1 VPPKV
6 RVWKRGERKG
16 EILPLGDFDSI
27 GGIPVFS
34 QKAWDV
40 MADLLEKDVEILPL
54 QCSHGTLYLAN
65 VLRLLDC
72 LDEKLSHFEYY
83 SYGGIARV
91 TRYTFRAGFQPSSH
105 MFIIRG
111 GGGNI
116 FITDTLKER
125 AECSQLRGFGAA
137 TFEYYMGNDPTP
149 CVAMPATA
157 VPGTSVTQP
166 QWDGTRNQYGPLAP
180 ERLAAFEAELAQ
192 RLPEDYR
199 AFLLAHNGGL
209 PVGRD
214 YWAPGRQ
221 EPDAEI
227 RCVYG
232 LHEGP
237 EDYRLDVQRAF
248 YAPKLMPGLLPIASD
263 VGGNQFCL
271 GYAGKPRGKVY
282 CWDHETECLP
292 VTWRNFQWLTG
303 SFTEF
308 LQRLRPAAP

>member
-1 VPPKV
+1 MFRIAGCRDDVIVTQELNDVAEAANLQGWWCRPLEMVSEPVPP
-6 RVWKRGERKG
+6 
-16 EILPLGDFDSI
+16 PP
-27 GGIPVFS
+27 PV
-34 QKAWDV
+34 
-40 MADLLEKDVEILPL
+40 
-54 QCSHGTLYLAN
+54 
-65 VLRLLDC
+65 
-72 LDEKLSHFEYY
+72 
-83 SYGGIARV
+83 
-91 TRYTFRAGFQPSSH
+91 
-105 MFIIRG
+105 
-111 GGGNI
+111 
-116 FITDTLKER
+116 
-125 AECSQLRGFGAA
+125 
-137 TFEYYMGNDPTP
+137 
-149 CVAMPATA
+149 
-157 VPGTSVTQP
+157 P
-166 QWDGTRNQYGPLAP
+166 QGPFWDGTRNQYGPLAP
-180 ERLAAFEAELAQ
+180 EQLAAFEAELGQ

-227 RCVYG
+227 LCVYG